1 MKLEAVFWDYPR
13 FLDQAYLETFLCDK
27 KGSDMYYWIMA
38 RMLERAR
45 VVDALHFFSIHEIA
59 ERLPSLKLSS
69 YATKKWNR
77 LVEVYAPA
85 SRG

>member
-1 MKLEAVFWDYPR
+1 MKLEAVFWDYPC
-13 FLDQAYLETFLCDK
+13 FLDQAYLDTFLREN
-27 KGSDMYYWIMA
+27 KGTEMYHWMMA

-45 VVDALHFFSIHEIA
+45 VVDALHFFSIEEIS
-59 ERLPSLKLSS
+59 ERLPSLKLSP